1 MAVVGLEIHWLEVW
15 SGHRSRSREVFG
27 DDGPVFLSDQR
38 TSTAGMGLGR
48 SRRGYWRVT
57 GLQQWEDVAALVWE
71 SSGGGCEVFSAGL
84 AAPAVWALGVGSC
97 VGVAWGSSI
106 SSIGWQQE
114 LAHISTNIY
123 QGRVHR
129 RIRHHS
135 QHAPEDCKNSRLTEE
150 ESIHPLVA
158 ISGVLTYNDNMMI
171 MFLVV
176 TSTFAMAM
184 VPFARTATTMTMMY
198 PMMTVMSS
206 MVTTTAATMPVIT
219 RTMLMNM
226 MSPAMTVVLVN
237 KISPAVTVIPSTV
250 TSYTSVMSTGA
261 VVSQVMNTMTE
272 WMMVMSTGAVVSQ
285 VVNTVTEWMM
295 MFAAPRHLCC

>member
-1 MAVVGLEIHWLEVW
+1 MAAGSFNHHGMQYSTTMSNDPDIHEEFRPTNKL
-15 SGHRSRSREVFG
+15 
-27 DDGPVFLSDQR
+27 
-38 TSTAGMGLGR
+38 
-48 SRRGYWRVT
+48 
-57 GLQQWEDVAALVWE
+57 E
-71 SSGGGCEVFSAGL
+71 SSGLSLKDIVEQDVKDNPEYNVHLSAKNILEDPELKNAVKAYRNWPTFPQIFIRGEFIGGSDIIL
-84 AAPAVWALGVGSC
+84 NMH
-97 VGVAWGSSI
+97 
-106 SSIGWQQE
+106 Q
-114 LAHISTNIY
+114 
-123 QGRVHR
+123 
-129 RIRHHS
+129 
-135 QHAPEDCKNSRLTEE
+135 DCKNSRLTEE

-261 VVSQVMNTMTE
+261 VVSQVVNTMTE